1 MTLSLLKSI
10 PIVSACYLQ
19 GWYGVI
25 GLIGSKEQRNKFSS
39 TFRKVPYSEHVNI
52 FISDL
57 FSNLNNTDFNSYA
70 DDTATHV
77 TGDGEK

>member
-1 MTLSLLKSI
+1 MLM
-10 PIVSACYLQ
+10 VSACYLQ

-39 TFRKVPYSEHVNI
+39 MFRNVPYSEHFFNI
-52 FISDL
+52 FVSDL

-70 DDTATHV
+70 NDTTTYI